1 MTERQEDEQLFREAV
16 AGLAAVVPLWTFVFR
31 GRQGNFWTRMTLGA
45 GSLGLYALRT
55 RPALR
60 SLRLRPADIAVGMA
74 TAAGLYAIFQ
84 VGDRL
89 ASRIMPA
96 GEEDIAETYRLRT
109 LAPRPLIAAA
119 LLGVIGPGEELFW
132 RGLVQ
137 HAFMRRWGRER
148 GTLAAAVAYG
158 SVHLATGNLT
168 LTGAAT
174 VAGLY
179 WGTEY
184 ALQPSLAPLLV
195 SHVLWDLWIFL
206 LAPTPTGRRS
216 EGAH

>member
-1 MTERQEDEQLFREAV
+1 MTERQEDERLFRDAIV
-16 AGLAAVVPLWTFVFR
+16 GLAAAVPLWTFVFR

-45 GSLGLYALRT
+45 GSLGLYALRA

-60 SLRLRPADIAVGMA
+60 RLRIRPSDTAVGMA

-89 ASRIMPA
+89 SRCIMPT

-119 LLGVIGPGEELFW
+119 LLGVIGPSEELFW

-137 HAFMRRWGRER
+137 HAFIRRWGRER
-148 GTLAAAVAYG
+148 GTLAAAAAYG
-158 SVHLATGNLT
+158 GIHLTTGNLT

-184 ALQPSLAPLLV
+184 ALQPSLPPLLV
-195 SHVLWDLWIFL
+195 SHVLWDVWIFL
-206 LAPTPTGRRS
+206 LAPTPTGRT
-216 EGAH
+216 

>member
-1 MTERQEDEQLFREAV
+1 MAKRQDEELLFREAV
-16 AGLAAVVPLWTFVFR
+16 VGLAAAVPLWTFVFR

-60 SLRLRPADIAVGMA
+60 QTRPRPADVVVGIT

-89 ASRIMPA
+89 SRRIMPS

-109 LAPRPLIAAA
+109 LAPRPVIAAA
-119 LLGVIGPGEELFW
+119 LLGVIGPSEELFW
-132 RGLVQ
+132 RGLIQ
-137 HAFMRRWGRER
+137 YAFMRRWGRER
-148 GTLAAAVAYG
+148 GTLAATAAYG
-158 SVHLATGNLT
+158 GVHLATGNLT

-184 ALQPSLAPLLV
+184 AVQPSLAPLLV

-216 EGAH
+216 